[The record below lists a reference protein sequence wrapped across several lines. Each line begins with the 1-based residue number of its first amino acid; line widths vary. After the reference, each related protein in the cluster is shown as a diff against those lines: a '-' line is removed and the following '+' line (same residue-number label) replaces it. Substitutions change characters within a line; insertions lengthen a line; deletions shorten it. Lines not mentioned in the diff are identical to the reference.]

1 MIVLDAGAATAIVRG
16 SAEGKGFEAL
26 ALEGERVIAPDF
38 FHCEMANVA
47 WRYNAAGL
55 MDAEEARFLMDGAL
69 GLVDEYCSESALARE
84 ACADEM
90 ANVAWRYNAAGLM
103 DAEEARFL
111 MDGALGLVDE
121 YCSESALAREA
132 CAESLRWN
140 HPAYDMFYM
149 VLARRTGATL
159 FTLDK
164 KLMRICR
171 DAGVSCVELATLS
184 E

>member
-84 ACADEM
+84 ACA
-90 ANVAWRYNAAGLM
+90 
-103 DAEEARFL
+103 
-111 MDGALGLVDE
+111 
-121 YCSESALAREA
+121 
-132 CAESLRWN
+132 ESLRWN
-140 HPAYDMFYM
+140 HPAYDMFYL

-171 DAGVSCVELATLS
+171 DAGVNCVELATLS